1 MPLGLKDSLLIVIDA
16 MIQWILSGLLID
28 SNSRKGGNMIVL
40 TIMNRKSGK
49 KKLETFTSMDKA
61 ETRMVGITSA
71 AKPKEKLVAVSYDT
85 KREEELCQEQLR
97 IQQERDGER

>member
-1 MPLGLKDSLLIVIDA
+1 M
-16 MIQWILSGLLID
+16 SGYHID

-40 TIMNRKSGK
+40 TIMNRKNGK
-49 KKLETFTSMDKA
+49 RKLETFTSMDKA

-71 AKPKEKLVAVSYDT
+71 KNPKEKLVAVSYDT
-85 KREEELCQEQLR
+85 RREQELCEEQLR

>member
-1 MPLGLKDSLLIVIDA
+1 MIVI
-16 MIQWILSGLLID
+16 
-28 SNSRKGGNMIVL
+28 

-61 ETRMVGITSA
+61 ETRMVGITSS

>member
-1 MPLGLKDSLLIVIDA
+1 
-16 MIQWILSGLLID
+16 
-28 SNSRKGGNMIVL
+28 MIVL
-40 TIMNRKSGK
+40 TIMNRKNGK
-49 KKLETFTSMDKA
+49 RKLETFSSMDKA

-85 KREEELCQEQLR
+85 KREEDLCQEQLR